1 MNKEKF
7 IVVEITKD
15 TAAFIREKLPE
26 TCIVKTLKNKGSSKG
41 KYFVESNNAV
51 LKLISEYQKSEN
63 VVFEYP
69 VSK

>member
-1 MNKEKF
+1 MVK
-7 IVVEITKD
+7 ITKD
-15 TAAFIREKLPE
+15 MAAFIRKRLPE
-26 TCIVKTLKNKGSSKG
+26 ACIVKTLRNKGSSKG

-69 VSK
+69 TRK